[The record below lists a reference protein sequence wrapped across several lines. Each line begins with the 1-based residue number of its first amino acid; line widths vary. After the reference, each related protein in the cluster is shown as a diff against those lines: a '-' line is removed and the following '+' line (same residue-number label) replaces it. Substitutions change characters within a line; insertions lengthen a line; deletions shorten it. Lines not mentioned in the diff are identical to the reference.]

1 MVANLSNTALPIQ
14 LSNSLPTT
22 HVPVFLF
29 LIIFF
34 PWSLDFSG
42 LSTGCQGIAAW
53 KAKDPHRAAAF
64 VLLLVQDIFC
74 LCFSLVTKMN

>member
-42 LSTGCQGIAAW
+42 LSTGCQGIAA
-53 KAKDPHRAAAF
+53 
-64 VLLLVQDIFC
+64 
-74 LCFSLVTKMN
+74 